1 MSSYICSRCN
11 YTTKRKSNF
20 KHHITRKN
28 ICKPV
33 NSDTP
38 IKIIAESYGIDIST
52 TDINVGNEKVM
63 KNGNEKVMKNGNEKV
78 MKNGKYICKGCN
90 KRFNSC
96 KTLEIHMK
104 RNCKMLVNFNNIY
117 KFDTKTFGKHIF
129 SSTNKGGDIYIIQTD
144 YVNNNIFKIGRT
156 TNLYNRI
163 RDYRCSSTYEPRLY
177 YYYPFSDIITID
189 SKLKL
194 LLENYNLKRE
204 IYKGDLNEIRNIIK
218 NLQVETD
225 GKEQEY
231 EPEIKCEDLCEC
243 EICKKVFYSNIESFA
258 HREEC
263 NYYKDKFESQ
273 NVTIRHHCD
282 YCNKSF
288 ATIQGK
294 YRHKKHCKYIKDKT
308 NKRTYTQ
315 DEIEKIKQE
324 ADKKAELKIKEVEE
338 KYEVLA
344 DKKAQKMVLSLVDK
358 LMPNQTTN
366 SHNTNSHNT
375 NTQNNTLINNNNNL
389 KINNFGKEK
398 TKYITDDKLKIM
410 FVDPRNVV
418 VQHIKDT
425 YYHVLHPENFNA
437 KITNCK
443 SKHMHIFKEND
454 WEKVNKQ
461 LTICSMYNKHEKI
474 IENEFERLKPE
485 LTDTVRD
492 NYNEYKKST
501 LHSFSTFKHR
511 MIDIEAVIINGTNN
525 HKKIDILSEKEVA
538 RLAKEQGKTPGEIF
552 AEHMPD
558 IFAERDGFIDD

>member
-1 MSSYICSRCN
+1 MSSYICPRCN
-11 YTTKRKSNF
+11 YTTNRKSNF

-33 NSDTP
+33 NTDTT
-38 IKIIAESYGIDIST
+38 IKRIAESYGINIST
-52 TDINVGNEKVM
+52 TENIGVIQKVIRITESNES
-63 KNGNEKVMKNGNEKV
+63 
-78 MKNGKYICKGCN
+78 N
-90 KRFNSC
+90 KLSNTDNKKEYKCRF
-96 KTLEIHMK
+96 
-104 RNCKMLVNFNNIY
+104 
-117 KFDTKTFGKHIF
+117 
-129 SSTNKGGDIYIIQTD
+129 
-144 YVNNNIFKIGRT
+144 
-156 TNLYNRI
+156 
-163 RDYRCSSTYEPRLY
+163 
-177 YYYPFSDIITID
+177 
-189 SKLKL
+189 
-194 LLENYNLKRE
+194 
-204 IYKGDLNEIRNIIK
+204 
-218 NLQVETD
+218 
-225 GKEQEY
+225 
-231 EPEIKCEDLCEC
+231 
-243 EICKKVFYSNIESFA
+243 
-258 HREEC
+258 
-263 NYYKDKFESQ
+263 
-273 NVTIRHHCD
+273 
-282 YCNKSF
+282 CNKSF
-288 ATIQGK
+288 K
-294 YRHKKHCKYIKDKT
+294 HKSNKSRHEKSRCKEIIKDNNA
-308 NKRTYTQ
+308 NKIYTQ
-315 DEIEKIKQE
+315 DEIEKIKEE
-324 ADKKAELKIKEVEE
+324 AKKETERKIKEAEE

-366 SHNTNSHNT
+366 NTNTNSHNI
-375 NTQNNTLINNNNNL
+375 NTQNNINNIQNNNNNNNL
-389 KINNFGKEK
+389 KINNFGEEK

-511 MIDIEAVIINGTNN
+511 MIDIEAVIINGTKN
-525 HKKIDILSEKEVA
+525 HKRIDLLSEKEVA

-558 IFAERDGFIDD
+558 IFGGEDSDFEI